1 MTRTT
6 WILPVAVVLATALA
20 QPVAAAEPAPAPA
33 GAPAE
38 PEPGATEPR
47 YATVEIDT
55 SDIGEE
61 GPVIKR
67 RSRERTDVV
76 LRAAGVLPGR
86 PDAGDPVIR
95 IDVDELTGPDPGY
108 LCEVWIDHRGEV
120 LGERRR
126 VECTLCT
133 ESEIVQRVEAT
144 VTELVAQLPVD
155 DPTQGSDPAPP
166 PASSAASEPASPSAD
181 RRAPMGTLG
190 KAGAALVAVGVAG
203 VGVGAVLVAMPPVVD
218 QDDPLYETTYRPPGA
233 IVLGTGAAVLAAGV
247 AMLVVDRRRA
257 RSRRTALVPTAGPTG
272 AGLQWSGRF

>member
-95 IDVDELTGPDPGY
+95 IDVDELSGPDPGY

-144 VTELVAQLPVD
+144 VTELGGHKGLY
-155 DPTQGSDPAPP
+155 
-166 PASSAASEPASPSAD
+166 SESFYDEATFHD
-181 RRAPMGTLG
+181 LYG
-190 KAGAALVAVGVAG
+190 GAA
-203 VGVGAVLVAMPPVVD
+203 
-218 QDDPLYETTYRPPGA
+218 YRPVKERYDP
-233 IVLGTGAAVLAAGV
+233 
-247 AMLVVDRRRA
+247 
-257 RSRRTALVPTAGPTG
+257 
-272 AGLQWSGRF
+272 SGRFPTLYDKAVRAR